1 MRFWQ
6 SFSYRAPFVC
16 CLGASIWITASC
28 HSQPKL
34 PSKDSPQYAKAV
46 SDFYIGL
53 AALEV
58 GDDINAE
65 QKLSDFTKVVPE
77 EPTGWANWGILA
89 LRQQKFDEAAQRL
102 QQARDRAPN
111 NDQIY
116 FLLGVL
122 EGARGDSSKAI
133 SDFRKSAQLN
143 TQNLRAIYQLAQE
156 IERRGG
162 PGSD

>member
-6 SFSYRAPFVC
+6 SFSYRAPLVC
-16 CLGASIWITASC
+16 CLGASIWISASC

-34 PSKDSPQYAKAV
+34 PAKDSPQYTKAV
-46 SDFYIGL
+46 SDFYVGL

-65 QKLSDFTKVVPE
+65 QRLSDFTKVVPG
-77 EPTGWANWGILA
+77 EPAGWANWGILA

-102 QQARDRAPN
+102 QQARDLAPN

-116 FLLGVL
+116 GLLGVL
-122 EGARGDSSKAI
+122 EGERGDSSQAI
-133 SDFRKSAQLN
+133 SYFRKSTELN
-143 TQNLRAIYQLAQE
+143 PQNLRATYQLAQE
-156 IERRGG
+156 IERRG
-162 PGSD
+162 